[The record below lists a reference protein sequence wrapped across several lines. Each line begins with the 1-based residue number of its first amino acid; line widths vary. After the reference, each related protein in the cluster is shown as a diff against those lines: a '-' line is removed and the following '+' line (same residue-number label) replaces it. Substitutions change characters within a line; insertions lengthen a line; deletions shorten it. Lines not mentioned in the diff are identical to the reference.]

1 MVLVKKRLTRAAAKK
16 SGQQPGPMMRDE
28 KKDRDDC
35 KTALKNAALRAPAG
49 SKERRDLYRNEPN
62 VKKCRKMIMPKDST
76 ADYPAVRIYKRH
88 GKRQTVA
95 YHAQII
101 YKSRPKPYDKKPLT
115 AEHKAK
121 ISKTAKKNA
130 KMNKLKRAFAQSG
143 PAEYK
148 LKYKR

>member
-1 MVLVKKRLTRAAAKK
+1 MVLVKKRLTRAAAKRTGK
-16 SGQQPGPMMRDE
+16 QPVPMMRDE

-35 KTALKNAALRAPAG
+35 KTAIKNAAIRAPAG
-49 SKERRDLYRNEPN
+49 SSKRRELYRDPT
-62 VKKCRKMIMPKDST
+62 VKKCRKMVMPKDST
-76 ADYPAVRIYKRH
+76 ADYPAVILHKRH

-115 AEHKAK
+115 AEHKAN

-130 KMNKLKRAFAQSG
+130 KLNKLKKAFAQSG

-148 LKYKR
+148 LKYRR

>member
-1 MVLVKKRLTRAAAKK
+1 MVLVKKRLTRAGAKRTGK
-16 SGQQPGPMMRDE
+16 QPGPMMRDE
-28 KKDRDDC
+28 KKDKDDC
-35 KTALKNAALRAPAG
+35 KTAIKNAALRAPAG
-49 SKERRDLYRNEPN
+49 SKLRRELYRNPK
-62 VKKCRKMIMPKDST
+62 VIMCRKKIMPPNST
-76 ADYPAVRIYKRH
+76 ADYPAVRIHKRH

-130 KMNKLKRAFAQSG
+130 KLNKLKKAFAQSG